1 MTVRCWGEAASG
13 NWTVKIADL
22 EPGAPPRFT
31 PSGNLEG
38 LALTVHGSSM
48 AAHNPPPVVE
58 IVSPKQGAALRSP
71 VTFTANASDF
81 TTNGTVGT
89 VSKVDFLIN
98 GIVVHTATQSPY
110 SFTWNASSRRPGDY
124 TVEAQAQDSSG
135 LVAASLPITFQLL
148 PNTLVAGWDFETLS
162 ANQSAIALLNA
173 LQSARQ
179 YAANFGSNNA
189 TVAKMLVDGTFGSS
203 RWETANGEI
212 WSGTGSAINAGES
225 FSNSVTTSSGLMLR
239 AGKNRSANEKSVV
252 FQINM
257 AGARRLN
264 VSYATFSST
273 NGFTTQKWEYSKNG
287 TTWLPLET
295 FNPTPGQYEKIIL
308 EESGLL
314 NNSSPAFLRL
324 TVSGASGD
332 SGHNLFDNIVFSAT
346 R

>member
-1 MTVRCWGEAASG
+1 
-13 NWTVKIADL
+13 
-22 EPGAPPRFT
+22 
-31 PSGNLEG
+31 
-38 LALTVHGSSM
+38 
-48 AAHNPPPVVE
+48 
-58 IVSPKQGAALRSP
+58 
-71 VTFTANASDF
+71 
-81 TTNGTVGT
+81 
-89 VSKVDFLIN
+89 
-98 GIVVHTATQSPY
+98 
-110 SFTWNASSRRPGDY
+110 
-124 TVEAQAQDSSG
+124 
-135 LVAASLPITFQLL
+135 
-148 PNTLVAGWDFETLS
+148 
-162 ANQSAIALLNA
+162 
-173 LQSARQ
+173 
-179 YAANFGSNNA
+179 
-189 TVAKMLVDGTFGSS
+189 
-203 RWETANGEI
+203 
-212 WSGTGSAINAGES
+212 
-225 FSNSVTTSSGLMLR
+225 MLR